1 MIADQIIVKNWR
13 VTSISSCLIHQIMI
27 WAEIISVQHN
37 RSSFEM
43 HNETI
48 HIFNTCI
55 VLLSSLLNELFEENQ
70 FIFLSFYVFDF
81 KFAVLWSLYN
91 FISITRIN
99 SSLLFTSRIKC
110 ERVLNH
116 AKETAK
122 SNFFSSLFLSSFRI
136 HWLERHWSTYILLS
150 FQKDCF
156 HRDQLNE
163 TIKNIENTHK
173 YQVRSLFSWT
183 SIAHLFVD
191 SVCTSYA
198 VFLWSIDM
206 KFRDAKLAAMFENDQ
221 SSFDTNVAHWQCTRL
236 H

>member
-1 MIADQIIVKNWR
+1 
-13 VTSISSCLIHQIMI
+13 MI
-27 WAEIISVQHN
+27 WVEIIFVQHN

-55 VLLSSLLNELFEENQ
+55 VLLSSLLDELFEKNQ
-70 FIFLSFYVFDF
+70 FISLSFYVFDF
-81 KFAVLWSLYN
+81 KFAVFWSLYN

-116 AKETAK
+116 AKEIAR

-136 HWLERHWSTYILLS
+136 RWLERYWSAYILLS
-150 FQKDCF
+150 FQRNCF

-163 TIKNIENTHK
+163 IIKNIEDTHK
-173 YQVRSLFSWT
+173 YQVRSLFFWA
-183 SIAHLFVD
+183 SIAHLLVD
-191 SVCTSYA
+191 SVCMSYA
-198 VFLWSIDM
+198 VFLWSIAM
-206 KFRDAKLAAMFENDQ
+206 KFRDAKLAIMFEDDQ
-221 SSFDTNVAHWQCTRL
+221 NSFDTNVAHWQCIRL